1 MKIYSELI
9 KNQSEIFNK
18 FRDKIKFFR
27 REYSSIKDFHS
38 IVELNKLNYLKAE
51 EKLQIK
57 KNNLFNKGDITKWEI
72 KNDGK
77 LNLSELKSNKELAFI
92 KMLPK
97 ETESVY
103 QSKLVYGYYNNRLI
117 NQYNMIKQLI
127 CNSNLLIFKDYFE
140 KQNDYIKNFIS
151 DVNKNVSFYNE
162 DLITSEKEIQNEEKN
177 LELI

>member
-1 MKIYSELI
+1 
-9 KNQSEIFNK
+9 
-18 FRDKIKFFR
+18 
-27 REYSSIKDFHS
+27 
-38 IVELNKLNYLKAE
+38 
-51 EKLQIK
+51 
-57 KNNLFNKGDITKWEI
+57 
-72 KNDGK
+72 
-77 LNLSELKSNKELAFI
+77 
-92 KMLPK
+92 MLPK

-177 LELI
+177 LE